1 MERGADHSDEVDERS
16 PPLVQEPPFR
26 PGAIAKR
33 PKQRLV
39 VNGGVKIHHL
49 GGVKI
54 HHWRLGS
61 LST

>member
-1 MERGADHSDEVDERS
+1 MR
-16 PPLVQEPPFR
+16 
-26 PGAIAKR
+26 
-33 PKQRLV
+33 
-39 VNGGVKIHHL
+39 HL